1 GMKGRGLDV
10 AADVTK
16 TVTVAAN
23 ARMTIAVHALTWL
36 ALAQQRGREV
46 LTSDEVAASVN
57 TNPVILRRSLGDL
70 RRAGLVSVRHGTGAG
85 WTLARDPSR
94 ITLRDI
100 YDAISGE
107 DPVFAMHHTEPNLE
121 CPDIDCR
128 PAGHVSAGAMTATGA
143 SFADTAIT
151 VVELRQY
158 TMLPRGRDDLI

>member
-1 GMKGRGLDV
+1 M

-85 WTLARDPSR
+85 WTLAREPGR
-94 ITLRDI
+94 ITLCDV

-121 CPDIDCR
+121 CPVGRGIR
-128 PAGHVSAGAMTATGA
+128 PALGPVYDGITAAMRGEMART
-143 SFADTAIT
+143 SIADLLTT
-151 VVELRQY
+151 SLEVR
-158 TMLPRGRDDLI
+158 